1 MAEPL
6 VQDGVIGLLPDEE
19 GEAPGGIGGGEVAVL
34 VEEELGR
41 HPGLF
46 IGLVHEVKLLGA
58 DVVVVQAVDNQG
70 GALDVLGVQ
79 GVVPAD
85 PVVAV
90 VAVALP
96 LVIADLV
103 EVVAV
108 LLLDGGPVLRVQ
120 VPAGAVPGQPVG
132 VSGVTVGGDA
142 LGVGVLIPAGDAGH
156 GDDGLQALHAG
167 GGQAELGGAG
177 VGTTGH
183 AHLAVGPIGLDLDVA
198 GLVGVGHPVAGEP
211 LDDALEGVDL
221 QVGTAGL
228 EPVGAAGT
236 QAAALHHGIAA
247 DQVVVIPGQV
257 LVVVHVLVG
266 VIVVPLRGVGLG
278 GHFFGG
284 GLPHGGAGLGLA
296 VELGDV
302 IALLAVRHIAGG
314 TAGDVGP
321 GLIDGGGLIVPLHG
335 GPGELHQ
342 GLHQVQLAVVVGVVV
357 GFHVDEEPDD
367 VAVGV
372 VIALFHRAGG
382 EGEDGLG
389 HAVHKQGLSGLA
401 VEGVIEHLGG
411 LLHHCQVALGAGGGG
426 RIALDAVGHTHAVGH
441 GVVVSGVGAQLALFH
456 ARPAEQVGHSLLVGD
471 RLVRLPGDWE
481 GQVRAVGSQLPPG
494 DRRAGVFALHS
505 HGRGNQRQRQC
516 QHQEQNGEVTFHWIL
531 TFFLKFLLCAGAG
544 HSTTQAATAYKH
556 TSV

>member
-19 GEAPGGIGGGEVAVL
+19 GQAPGGIGGGEVAVL
-34 VEEELGR
+34 VEKDLGGN
-41 HPGLF
+41 PGLF
-46 IGLVHEVKLLGA
+46 IGLVHQVKFLGA
-58 DVVVVQAVDNQG
+58 DVVVVETVDNQG

-90 VAVALP
+90 VAVAGL

-120 VPAGAVPGQPVG
+120 IPAGAHPSQGLG
-132 VSGVTVGGDA
+132 VSRIGTGGNP

-183 AHLAVGPIGLDLDVA
+183 AHLAIGPIGLDGNVA

-211 LDDALEGVDL
+211 LDDALKRVNL
-221 QVGTAGL
+221 Q
-228 EPVGAAGT
+228 VGAAGLEALGVPGA

-247 DQVVVIPGQV
+247 DQVVVIPSQV
-257 LVVVHVLVG
+257 LVVIDSFILV
-266 VIVVPLRGVGLG
+266 VIIPLGGVGLG
-278 GHFFGG
+278 SHFLCG
-284 GLPHGGAGLGLA
+284 GLPHRGAGLGLA

-302 IALLAVRHIAGG
+302 VTLLTIGGGAGG
-314 TAGDVGP
+314 AAGDVGP

-357 GFHVDEEPDD
+357 GLHVDEEADD

-372 VIALFHRAGG
+372 VVALLHRAGG
-382 EGEDGLG
+382 IGEDGLG
-389 HAVHKQGLSGLA
+389 HAVHEQGLHGVA

-411 LLHHCQVALGAGGGG
+411 LLHHSQVPLGAGGGG
-426 RIALDAVGHTHAVGH
+426 AVAVDAVGHAHAVGH

-456 ARPAEQVGHSLLVGD
+456 ARPAEQVGHGLLVGD
-471 RLVRLPGDWE
+471 GLVGLPGDRE
-481 GQVRAVGSQLPPG
+481 GQVGAVLGQLAPG
-494 DRRAGVFALHS
+494 DGGVRVLLRGQ
-505 HGRGNQRQRQC
+505 GRGDQGQGQR
-516 QHQEQNGEVTFHWIL
+516 QHQEQGGDS
-531 TFFLKFLLCAGAG
+531 FLHLFVP
-544 HSTTQAATAYKH
+544 SF
-556 TSV
+556 

>member
-1 MAEPL
+1 MT
-6 VQDGVIGLLPDEE
+6 
-19 GEAPGGIGGGEVAVL
+19 VL

-58 DVVVVQAVDNQG
+58 DVVVVEAMDNQRR
-70 GALDVLGVQ
+70 ALDVLGVQ

-96 LVIADLV
+96 LVLLELV

-108 LLLDGGPVLRVQ
+108 LLLDGCPVLLVQ

-183 AHLAVGPIGLDLDVA
+183 AHLAVGPIGLDGNVA
-198 GLVGVGHPVAGEP
+198 GLVGVSHPVAGEP

-228 EPVGAAGT
+228 EPVGAAGA

-335 GPGELHQ
+335 SPGELHQ

-401 VEGVIEHLGG
+401 VEGIIEHLGG
-411 LLHHCQVALGAGGGG
+411 LLHHRQVGLGAGGRGAV
-426 RIALDAVGHTHAVGH
+426 ILNAVGHAHAVGH
-441 GVVVSGVGAQLALFH
+441 GVVVSGVGAQLALLH
-456 ARPAEQVGHSLLVGD
+456 PCPAEQVGHSLLVGD